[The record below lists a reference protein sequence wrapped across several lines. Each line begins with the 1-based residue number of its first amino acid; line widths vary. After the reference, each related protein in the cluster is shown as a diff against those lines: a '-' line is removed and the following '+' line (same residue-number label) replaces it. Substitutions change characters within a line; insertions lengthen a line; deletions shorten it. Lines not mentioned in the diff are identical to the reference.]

1 MHCPSNSSFP
11 GVSNDFKRMIRG
23 EMKIQQ
29 LAIVKIY
36 FKYITYV
43 CMAQN
48 PILNCYLHKSIPYSS
63 MWVHESKFLKLKKNP
78 EAKIVYIVTA
88 RECII
93 KGTENTVC
101 GSTKL

>member
-1 MHCPSNSSFP
+1 
-11 GVSNDFKRMIRG
+11 MIRG
-23 EMKIQQ
+23 EMIIPQ
-29 LAIVKIY
+29 LNIGKIY
-36 FKYITYV
+36 FKHIKYL

-48 PILNCYLHKSIPYSS
+48 PILNCYLHKSVPYSF
-63 MWVHESKFLKLKKNP
+63 MWVHESTLLQLKKNP
-78 EAKIVYIVTA
+78 EARIVYIVTA